1 MNPATGR
8 ATPGSIS
15 EMGRYI
21 LELQTKVRK
30 DFTITISWLKA
41 PVLCLKCE
49 TASRHFDTAG
59 KGREGPLCGLFND
72 SSFKALLPAMC
83 PGATSEMIQ

>member
-1 MNPATGR
+1 MMNPATGR

-30 DFTITISWLKA
+30 DFINTEVAPTVWAFSCSFYYSVLNVKTIVGALTQ
-41 PVLCLKCE
+41 E
-49 TASRHFDTAG
+49 
-59 KGREGPLCGLFND
+59 
-72 SSFKALLPAMC
+72 KALEPPL
-83 PGATSEMIQ
+83 

>member
-1 MNPATGR
+1 MMNPATGR

-41 PVLCLKCE
+41 PVQSCVL
-49 TASRHFDTAG
+49 
-59 KGREGPLCGLFND
+59 NV
-72 SSFKALLPAMC
+72 KALV
-83 PGATSEMIQ
+83 GALKQEKALSVVVKSSTIVRLKL